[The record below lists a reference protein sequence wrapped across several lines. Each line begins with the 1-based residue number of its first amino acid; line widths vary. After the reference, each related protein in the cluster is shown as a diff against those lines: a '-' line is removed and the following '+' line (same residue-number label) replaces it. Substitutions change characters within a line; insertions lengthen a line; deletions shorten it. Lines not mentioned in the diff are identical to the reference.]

1 MTKRSETDVISR
13 MRLNSVLRQGLM
25 IGAGLLLIVVSIV
38 LFSSADGLK
47 SIGSI
52 PVLHAV
58 ASIVLAAVIYSL
70 SGVQTRTLTS
80 SSGIPFSWRD
90 CIFFPITMGF
100 WSFLIPFQG
109 ALLFS
114 TIFFKSKYG
123 RPLGTGL
130 SIALFLYVVTVSL
143 TGIAALL
150 FVQAVGKGSVVT
162 SMVLLS
168 LVLLPVL
175 LPLMHKLLVKLVS
188 WKSLRSGLLR
198 RVLNA
203 LLSVSGAV
211 ASMMRSPVLM
221 LKMSALKVVKTLVVG
236 VWYWVIAH
244 GLGLEVGFLPLV
256 LLSLVAE
263 LALIVKITPGNLGV
277 NQLLSG
283 ATMSF
288 MDFNPEWGVLISLV
302 ASGCALLLVF
312 TVGAYGNHVFMRDHG
327 IASIGD
333 MLHSL
338 RAGTTNVNSQ
348 S

>member
-1 MTKRSETDVISR
+1 M
-13 MRLNSVLRQGLM
+13 
-25 IGAGLLLIVVSIV
+25 A
-38 LFSSADGLK
+38 
-47 SIGSI
+47 
-52 PVLHAV
+52 
-58 ASIVLAAVIYSL
+58 
-70 SGVQTRTLTS
+70 
-80 SSGIPFSWRD
+80 
-90 CIFFPITMGF
+90 F

-114 TIFFKSKYG
+114 TLYFKSKFG

-130 SIALFLYVVTVSL
+130 SFTLFLYMVTVSL

-150 FVQAVGKGSVVT
+150 FVQAAGKGSVVT
-162 SMVLLS
+162 TMVLLS

-221 LKMSALKVVKTLVVG
+221 LKVSALKVVKTLVVG

-244 GLGLEVGFLPLV
+244 GLGLEVGFMPLV

-302 ASGCALLLVF
+302 ASGSALLLVF
-312 TVGAYGNHVFMRDHG
+312 TVGAYCNHVFLRDHG

-333 MLHSL
+333 MLRSL